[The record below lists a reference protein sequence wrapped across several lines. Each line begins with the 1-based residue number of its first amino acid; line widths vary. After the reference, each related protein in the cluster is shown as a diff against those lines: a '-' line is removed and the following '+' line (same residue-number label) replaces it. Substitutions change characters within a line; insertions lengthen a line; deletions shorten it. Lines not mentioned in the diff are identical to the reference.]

1 MSDIRIEDLQDRHQK
16 YAEII
21 GVDNMIKLSQMF
33 GGSSIYIPQPDELIK
48 NKRYRAI
55 VQDYED
61 GKGSI
66 KQLAQK
72 YQVSEST
79 VYRLVRDLIV
89 EMKAKKERE
98 KNIIPGQLNI
108 FGYEETGE

>member
-1 MSDIRIEDLQDRHQK
+1 MSDIKIEDLQDRHQK
-16 YAEII
+16 YAEVI
-21 GVDNMIKLSQMF
+21 GVENMIKLSQMF

-55 VQDYED
+55 VEDYEE

-66 KQLAQK
+66 KQLAQM

-89 EMKAKKERE
+89 EQKEKRERE
-98 KNIIPGQLNI
+98 RYNIPGQMSM
-108 FGYEETGE
+108 FDTEDG